1 MARKKKAP
9 AQQETGEGM
18 KEAPKPE
25 PSQAPAQAEQGGMP
39 MPAKEE
45 APKAGKKEAPARA
58 APPARAVHEKK
69 EAETPAP
76 PKADALPRTL
86 AIAALLVIAIVMALY
101 FFVFAGSKFA
111 TGQEVDAETFK
122 GLFLDAEK
130 VYIVMDVRSAPD
142 GVSNNVLQCGVDF
155 AASSGMGGKTVTPLS
170 MGREGCVAPDGVH
183 TYDEC
188 FAMLKDGITIYVKDG
203 PGGARY
209 YSNGMVV
216 TVGPQYALGSCGIAR
231 S

>member
-9 AQQETGEGM
+9 APQE
-18 KEAPKPE
+18 
-25 PSQAPAQAEQGGMP
+25 QVAE
-39 MPAKEE
+39 
-45 APKAGKKEAPARA
+45 
-58 APPARAVHEKK
+58 EKK
-69 EAETPAP
+69 EASSEVQAAKAEPAP
-76 PKADALPRTL
+76 APQPAEKKEASPKAAPSARAAHHAEKKESPAKPVSSRGDSLPKTL
-86 AIAALLVIAIVMALY
+86 AIAVLLVVAIAMALY

-122 GLFLDAEK
+122 GIFLDAEK

-216 TVGPQYALGSCGIAR
+216 TVGPEYKLGACGIAR
-231 S
+231 T